1 MQTQDNDYYLFKSDI
16 LAGIVT
22 YSTDKKVPA
31 NLETITA
38 KRALEVIEMNK
49 QGEKPLSL
57 QADGAPKK
65 QERPVD
71 LLENESLTRFDK
83 NKKKRKPKN
92 RNGRPAQKGR
102 GKQADVQAKKG
113 DGGAPLGKD
122 VKA

>member
-1 MQTQDNDYYLFKSDI
+1 
-16 LAGIVT
+16 
-22 YSTDKKVPA
+22 
-31 NLETITA
+31 
-38 KRALEVIEMNK
+38 MNK

-57 QADGAPKK
+57 QEDGAPKK

-102 GKQADVQAKKG
+102 GKQTDVQAKKG
-113 DGGAPLGKD
+113 DGGAPSGKD